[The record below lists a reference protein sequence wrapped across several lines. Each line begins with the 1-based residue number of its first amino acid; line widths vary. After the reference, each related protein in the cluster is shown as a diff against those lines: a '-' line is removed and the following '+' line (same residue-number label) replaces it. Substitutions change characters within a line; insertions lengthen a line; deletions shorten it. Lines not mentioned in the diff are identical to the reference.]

1 VTETGVSGAASQP
14 TYAQEDGGT
23 AVTGSGSVGTLLERA
38 PRPLPGTYEV
48 PLPGSDWG
56 RTESVWPRVIGGIGR
71 TLIAAGTLIL
81 LFVVYQLWGTGIR
94 EAQAQSRLRGEF
106 ATVIEESE
114 VSLPAEDEDLPESLP
129 ASAVEPADAVGGTGP
144 EGIAE
149 GELGT
154 TDIVDTSDLVWNPE
168 PADFGP
174 PPPPP
179 DDGDA
184 VARIRIPRIGV
195 DKVVVEGVTPSA
207 LKNGPGHYPET
218 PLPGQPGNSA
228 IACHRTTYG
237 SPCFHLDRM
246 EENDLIY
253 VTTQQGAFQYRVTE
267 TLIVA
272 PGDLY
277 VLDPTDDNRLTLTT
291 CHPRWSAS
299 QRLIVIAELIGE
311 SAPNQPADAGP
322 VAPGGAPV
330 DELPGDVED
339 EGAAPPADDVT
350 PPADQEAAPPDA
362 GLSGDREATLPA
374 ILWGLVAALVWLGF
388 WVLGRAWRRWPAYLI
403 GLPVFLVALF
413 FFFENFSLLL
423 PANI

>member
-1 VTETGVSGAASQP
+1 MSGAAPPSAPVQD
-14 TYAQEDGGT
+14 DGGT
-23 AVTGSGSVGTLLERA
+23 AVAGSGTVGTLLEHA
-38 PRPLPGTYEV
+38 PRPLPGAYE
-48 PLPGSDWG
+48 LPAPGTDWG
-56 RTESVWPRVIGGIGR
+56 RTESIWPRIIGGIGR

-106 ATVIEESE
+106 NE
-114 VSLPAEDEDLPESLP
+114 VLEQSAASLPTATDDLPESLP
-129 ASAVEPADAVGGTGP
+129 ESAVEPVDAVGGSGP
-144 EGIAE
+144 DAIAE

-154 TDIVDTSDLVWNPE
+154 TDVVDTGDLVWDPD

-184 VARIRIPRIGV
+184 VARMRIPRIGI
-195 DKVVVEGVTPSA
+195 DKVVVEGVSTSA

-253 VTTQQGAFQYRVTE
+253 VTTEQGAFQYRVTE
-267 TLIVA
+267 SLIVS

-311 SAPNQPADAGP
+311 AAPNQPTDAGP
-322 VAPGGAPV
+322 AAAGETPV

-339 EGAAPPADDVT
+339 EAAPVTEAPTADET
-350 PPADQEAAPPDA
+350 AAPDA
-362 GLSGDREATLPA
+362 GLSGDREAALPA
-374 ILWGLVAALVWLGF
+374 VLWGLVAALVWLGF
-388 WVLGRAWRRWPAYLI
+388 WLLSRAWRRWPAYLI
-403 GLPVFLVALF
+403 GLSVFLVALF

-423 PANI
+423 PANS